1 MDVGLYRDFLDGGC
15 WTHPVWRGGGPEARR
30 EALRQ
35 REINR
40 LRDTDPSGG
49 RDLLYICVFVPVCFR
64 WPWVCTGMF

>member
-1 MDVGLYRDFLDGGC
+1 MAVGLYRDVLDGGC
-15 WTHPVWRGGGPEARR
+15 WALPVWRGGGA

-40 LRDTDPSGG
+40 LRDIDPAGG
-49 RDLLYICVFVPVCFR
+49 RDLLYICVFVPECFR